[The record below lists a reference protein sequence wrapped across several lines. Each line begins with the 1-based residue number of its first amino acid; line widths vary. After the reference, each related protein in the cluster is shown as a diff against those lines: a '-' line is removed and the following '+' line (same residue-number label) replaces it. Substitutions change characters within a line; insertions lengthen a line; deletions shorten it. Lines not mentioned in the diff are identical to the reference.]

1 MQLLIKGLEPYLR
14 LQMLSKVTS
23 MAENTLTAKI
33 HMHALLSTCYFSSSH
48 SIIFIW
54 GPGIC
59 KDRYVKV
66 RESVN
71 LKGKKKSHLYFF

>member
-1 MQLLIKGLEPYLR
+1 MQLMKKGLGPYLR
-14 LQMLSKVTS
+14 LQILSKVTS

-33 HMHALLSTCYFSSSH
+33 HMHFLSTCHFSSSH

-59 KDRYVKV
+59 KDWCVKV

-71 LKGKKKSHLYFF
+71 LKGKKK